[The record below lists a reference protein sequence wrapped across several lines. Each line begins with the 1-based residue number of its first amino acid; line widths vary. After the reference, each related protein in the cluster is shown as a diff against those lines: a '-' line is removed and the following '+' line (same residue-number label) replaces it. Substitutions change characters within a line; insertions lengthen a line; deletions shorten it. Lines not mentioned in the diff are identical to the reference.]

1 MTRSMYTV
9 FIWNLFHSI
18 LRLGIGQGGLG
29 YQQLEKFILENESFG
44 KERCELKLRLTL

>member
-1 MTRSMYTV
+1 MV

-29 YQQLEKFILENESFG
+29 YQQLEKLLDNESFG
-44 KERCELKLRLTL
+44 KERCALELCELTL